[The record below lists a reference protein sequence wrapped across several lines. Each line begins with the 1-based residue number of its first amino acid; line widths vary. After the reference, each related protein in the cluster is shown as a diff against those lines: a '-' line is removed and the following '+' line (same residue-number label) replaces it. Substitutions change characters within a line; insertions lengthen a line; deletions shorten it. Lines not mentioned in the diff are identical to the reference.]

1 MRERSSRKRARAPR
15 HGLGGRR
22 ERGIAVLVTALS
34 MILVIPTVGLAIDA
48 GFLYAVRAKLSA
60 ATDAAALA
68 AARSLS
74 VGLTLAAQ
82 AASAE
87 ARARAFFDANFPN
100 GFLNTTN
107 KQVQVVV
114 AETAYRTRTVTVTAS
129 VEAPIYFM
137 RLLGFN
143 RSTVAAEGKASRRDV
158 NLILVLDRS
167 GSMANSHSCE
177 PMKAAARQFVSQF
190 ANQRDRLGL
199 VTFGMTYLVA
209 YPPAQDFKTSSP
221 SLDTVLSNI
230 QCSGGTGTAQALWK
244 GYEQLQAINEPGALN
259 LIVFFTD
266 GLPNG
271 ITAQFPVKTR
281 TDTRY
286 GYGADGYSSTSSQYS
301 MLPSTCLDA
310 EGDRY
315 DRNAGASSAQYS
327 APNWNPNWNPAP
339 KLGVLAGTGNATA
352 STGGTYG
359 ITFMQATSLTQHNET
374 PTSDSAGCRFAT
386 SGWYVRR
393 DIAYIPDTDYYG
405 NPTSGYNSVPRFTSG
420 QYSGKIRPDKPDAI
434 GKASKN
440 AADNAARRMRQDPNL
455 SVVIYT
461 IGLGDP
467 NSGAPPDE
475 DFMKRVAN
483 DPSSPV
489 YVPNEPTGLYVF
501 APNNTQL
508 NQAFARVASE
518 ILRIAQ

>member
-1 MRERSSRKRARAPR
+1 MRERSSS
-15 HGLGGRR
+15 RR
-22 ERGIAVLVTALS
+22 RRFKNRQERGIAILVTTLS

-74 VGLTLAAQ
+74 VGLTLQAQ
-82 AASAE
+82 AATAE
-87 ARARAFFDANFPN
+87 ARARAFFDANFPDH
-100 GFLNTTN
+100 FLNTTN
-107 KQVQVVV
+107 KVVQVEV
-114 AETAYRTRTVTVTAS
+114 AETAYRTRTVTVTAT
-129 VEAPIYFM
+129 VEAPVYFM

-143 RSTVAAEGKASRRDV
+143 RSSVAAEGKASRRDV

-167 GSMANSHSCE
+167 GSMAASNSCE

-190 ANQRDRLGL
+190 ANGRDRLGL

-209 YPPAQDFKTSSP
+209 YPPAQNFKTSSP
-221 SLDTVLSNI
+221 TLDTVLSNI

-244 GYEQLQAINEPGALN
+244 GYEQLQAINEPGSLN

-271 ITAQFPVKTR
+271 ITALFPVKTR
-281 TDTRY
+281 SDTRY
-286 GYGADGYSSTSSQYS
+286 GYGADGYSSTGSQYS
-301 MLPSTCLDA
+301 MLPSTCRDA
-310 EGDRY
+310 EGDMY

-339 KLGVLAGTGNATA
+339 KLGVLAAVGNATTA
-352 STGGTYG
+352 TGGTYG

-374 PTSDSAGCRFAT
+374 PISDSAGCRFA
-386 SGWYVRR
+386 SNGWYVRR
-393 DIAYIPDTDYYG
+393 DIAYIPDSDYFG
-405 NPTSGYNSVPRFTSG
+405 NATSGYDTVPRFTSG
-420 QYSGKIRPDKPDAI
+420 VYSGKIRPDKPDAI

-467 NSGAPPDE
+467 NSGEPPDE

-489 YVPNEPTGLYVF
+489 YASNEPTGLYVF

-518 ILRIAQ
+518 ILRIAR